1 MRYIGMNLKIIKSEK
16 TLYGVLTLFS
26 LVISALLFMLFFSG
40 RLPYHFK
47 KVEEIGNYG
56 VDSLCYLQFVD
67 FDGDNYSESIRYMY
81 NDSDKNYH
89 FHLNNSEGET
99 LAQFNFWNNKI
110 ESWYLNFHDLDGDNK
125 KEIVMINPESD
136 SLFLNIISFKD
147 REYILRRFFLTSRK
161 YLNKREKWD
170 IKRLFSEIYDFN
182 GDGYNDILLGL
193 GAGHSLNPR
202 GLMILDYRNKTILD
216 SLWLESNPA
225 LSENAIS
232 DLNGDGSP
240 EIILHTAASD
250 NQPDSTGFHD
260 HSAWFLIFSS
270 KFDTLYAGQYGGNG
284 AEIEYYID
292 DNEGEKEIYLLKYDT
307 KRDLVVSG
315 FYKYSSGMELLNSRE
330 MNNKKRGKFNFFDYE
345 PEPQIIDQDDEGFI
359 KLYDSRFV
367 LVDSLLNMYREMRFQ
382 PQHSFIYKNQKFKI
396 FRRGDDLFL
405 TDTRLKIM
413 AQLTMGVPEPG
424 ITIRKR
430 GKNGN
435 DEIALSNAGD
445 TKIYEMVE
453 SLFVWN
459 SFLVYFLLNLIIF
472 SIVIL
477 LHLSAKKLTTILRSM
492 LLLIRESSSAL
503 FVLNSDGK
511 LINYNQ
517 QFAGLINK
525 NGIKKGEHFKVLLKE
540 LYEIESLVEES
551 ISSGDKI
558 QKELGFFLDKKSFR
572 GKIEIIPYKAF
583 LGYVIAYMIRITD
596 LTEDIINERLKVWSH
611 TARKLAHEIK
621 TPLGSINLNIRALSR
636 RLEKRGI
643 KIDEELADDI
653 NVIENEVGRI
663 KNITSSLL
671 KITNL
676 ERTVQYKHS
685 LKEILHSSIE
695 KFSAYINEGVEIY
708 VSPTITDEGIFFD
721 RSQLIEVIQIIIE
734 NAIDALGGQGEIEL
748 NSSPVKEKG
757 VEYILLAVTD
767 YGNGIKKEHLNSVF
781 DPYFSTKKEG
791 TGLGLAFAK
800 KIIEDNNGLI
810 KIESEYGKQTT
821 VKIFLPRG
829 KSNKKSNNGVKG

>member
-26 LVISALLFMLFFSG
+26 LVISALLYMIFFSG

-47 KVEEIGNYG
+47 KVEEIDHYG
-56 VDSLCYLQFVD
+56 VDSLCYLRFVD
-67 FDGDNYSESIRYMY
+67 LDGDNYSESIRYIY
-81 NDSDKNYH
+81 NDADTNYH
-89 FHLNNSEGET
+89 IHLNNSEGET

-110 ESWYLNFHDLDGDNK
+110 ESWYLNFHDLDGDKK

-147 REYILRRFFLTSRK
+147 REYILRRFFLTHRK
-161 YLNKREKWD
+161 YLNSREKWD
-170 IKRLFSEIYDFN
+170 IKKLNSDIYDFN

-193 GAGHSLNPR
+193 GAGFSLNPR
-202 GLMILDYRNKTILD
+202 GLMIVDYRNKTILD

-232 DLNGDGSP
+232 DLNDDGSP

-270 KFDTLYAGQYGGNG
+270 KFDTLFAERYGGSG
-284 AEIEYYID
+284 SEIEYYVD
-292 DNEGEKEIYLLKYDT
+292 DREEKKEIYLIKYDT
-307 KRDLVVSG
+307 KRDSVTSG
-315 FYKYSSGMELLNSRE
+315 FYKYSSDMKLIDSRE
-330 MNNKKRGKFNFFDYE
+330 IYNKKRGKFLFFDYK
-345 PEPQIIDQDDEGFI
+345 PEPRIIDQDDEGYI

-367 LVDSLLNMYREMRFQ
+367 LIDSLKNLYRDMRFYEG
-382 PQHSFIYKNQKFKI
+382 FTFNYNNKRFKI
-396 FRRGDDLFL
+396 FKNGESFIF
-405 TDTRLKIM
+405 TDTRLKIV
-413 AQLTMGVPEPG
+413 AQLAMDDPDSW
-424 ITIRKR
+424 ITIRKN

-435 DEIALSNAGD
+435 DEIVLSNAGD

-477 LHLSAKKLTTILRSM
+477 FHLSAKKLTTILRSM

-525 NGIKKGEHFKVLLKE
+525 NGVKKGEHFKVLLKD
-540 LYEIESLVEES
+540 LYEIESLIEES
-551 ISSGDKI
+551 ISSGEKI

-596 LTEDIINERLKVWSH
+596 LTEEIINERLKVWSH

-621 TPLGSINLNIRALSR
+621 TPLGSINLNIRALSK

-676 ERTVQYKHS
+676 ERTVQYRHS
-685 LKEILHSSIE
+685 LKEILHSSLE

-708 VSPTITDEGIFFD
+708 ISPTITNEGILFD
-721 RSQLIEVIQIIIE
+721 KSQLIEVIQIIIE
-734 NAIDALGGQGEIEL
+734 NAIDALCGEGKIVIDIM
-748 NSSPVKEKG
+748 PVNEREADFI
-757 VEYILLAVTD
+757 VLMITD

-781 DPYFSTKKEG
+781 EPYFSTKKEG

-800 KIIEDNNGLI
+800 KIIEDNNGHI
-810 KIESEYGKQTT
+810 KIESEFGKQTT
-821 VKIFLPRG
+821 VEIFLPRG
-829 KSNKKSNNGVKG
+829 KSDKQSNNGVKG